1 VRPRSD
7 RVERLLQE
15 ISELRLS
22 AAAHLTIAAAAMDE
36 GRPDLAKELI
46 EAQQR
51 DMARLPERAE
61 ELLVVDGGEGLAQEA
76 VLRAAVLE
84 ESTLQESTVTS
95 PTRGARRR
103 SRDSAGRHA
112 ATTVVPARRSS
123 STAPA
128 WSGAGALL
136 AVAVTVAIA
145 LTHPFTPSHHE
156 DVSPASLEASVEAS
170 VRASLDANV
179 NRSYNQLKQT
189 AKPAAP
195 ARKVEEATTRL
206 HGDLQRLLDKAR
218 TDPAAAHSLL
228 LALVRERQL
237 LAKQHPST
245 LVDFKPEA
253 DRILTVLRSSTSP
266 EVQAVLSAP
275 DAVAAIAAS
284 TADLPLAAV
293 APQPAPPPSSP
304 ASGSSSSGGSAK
316 PPAEKPTAGVPA
328 PVKTPPA
335 ASDPAPPADNTPPV
349 DNTPSTGGS
358 SGGGGSSDSGAAAKP
373 DTSELPT
380 GPQLPAPPVLGS
392 LSLGD

>member
-1 VRPRSD
+1 
-7 RVERLLQE
+7 LQE

-51 DMARLPERAE
+51 DMARLRERAE
-61 ELLVVDGGEGLAQEA
+61 ELLVVDGAEGLAQEA

-84 ESTLQESTVTS
+84 ESALQESTVTS
-95 PTRGARRR
+95 SPRGARRR
-103 SRDSAGRHA
+103 ARHATGRHA
-112 ATTVVPARRSS
+112 ATAVLPARRSS
-123 STAPA
+123 SSTPA

-136 AVAVTVAIA
+136 AVAVTVVIA
-145 LTHPFTPSHHE
+145 LAHPFAPSHHE

-206 HGDLQRLLDKAR
+206 HGDLQRLLDKAK

-237 LAKQHPST
+237 LTKQHPST

-284 TADLPLAAV
+284 TADLPLAVV
-293 APQPAPPPSSP
+293 APQPAPPPTAPS
-304 ASGSSSSGGSAK
+304 SGSSSAGGGAD
-316 PPAEKPTAGVPA
+316 PPAEQPTAGVPA
-328 PVKTPPA
+328 PVDTPPT
-335 ASDPAPPADNTPPV
+335 ASDPAPPVDNTPPV
-349 DNTPSTGGS
+349 DDTPSKGGS
-358 SGGGGSSDSGAAAKP
+358 SGGSVGTGDNGAAAKP
-373 DTSELPT
+373 DTAEPT

-392 LSLGD
+392 LSLGG